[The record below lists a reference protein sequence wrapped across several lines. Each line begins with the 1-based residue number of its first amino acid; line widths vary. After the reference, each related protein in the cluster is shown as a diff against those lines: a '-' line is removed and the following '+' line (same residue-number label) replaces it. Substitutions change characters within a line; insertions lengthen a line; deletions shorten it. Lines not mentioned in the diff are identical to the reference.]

1 MNILIANNQK
11 IVPIK
16 RKSVRGI
23 VRRVLK
29 SEEIKADEVSI
40 VFCDDAF
47 IHELNKRY
55 RGIDEPTDVL
65 SFRFADDSSNL
76 SNIVAL
82 GEPKT
87 HLKVLATTDGSNPS
101 GIVALGEIIIS
112 VETALR
118 QAEGCHHPVEKELEI
133 LLIHGLLHII
143 GYDHS
148 ADDWEQDEMCKR
160 QMELV
165 EGNQ

>member
-11 IVPIK
+11 IIPIK
-16 RKSVRGI
+16 REKFRGI
-23 VRRVLK
+23 VRRVLR
-29 SEEIKADEVSI
+29 SEGVKADEVSI
-40 VFCDDAF
+40 VFCNDTF

-55 RGIDEPTDVL
+55 RGIDAPTDVL
-65 SFRFADDSSNL
+65 SFSFTEHGSNL
-76 SNIVAL
+76 TGIVAFSIDTL
-82 GEPKT
+82 NG
-87 HLKVLATTDGSNPS
+87 HGGSS
-101 GIVALGEIIIS
+101 GIAALGEIIIS

-118 QAEGCHHPVEKELEI
+118 QANECQHSIERELEI

-148 ADDWEQDEMCKR
+148 TDDWEQDEMCKR

-165 EGNQ
+165 KSN